1 MKPLVYTIAQKSVS
15 SQLREISKTASERVL
30 PAPKTPAM
38 HRSERPVR
46 IARSNATAT
55 VRTCPSPCAANGSR
69 LLRIYSSCGP
79 GMATLMGVSKRQSTR
94 TKASVSLVRRS
105 LIILRTGML
114 GYKMPIVSGSRA
126 GFAQFTSASCVTK
139 ESHFFHHNRKACKRQ
154 WALASLVRGQS
165 IPLPLAVALGGKCK
179 RNRLGDQD

>member
-1 MKPLVYTIAQKSVS
+1 
-15 SQLREISKTASERVL
+15 
-30 PAPKTPAM
+30 M

-69 LLRIYSSCGP
+69 LLLIYSSCGP
-79 GMATLMGVSKRQSTR
+79 GMATPMV
-94 TKASVSLVRRS
+94 SVSDRA
-105 LIILRTGML
+105 L
-114 GYKMPIVSGSRA
+114 GPKRPLHWDVGLQDAHRQRESCRICLCENQ
-126 GFAQFTSASCVTK
+126 QFTSASCVTK

-154 WALASLVRGQS
+154 WASASLVRGQS

-179 RNRLGDQD
+179 RNRLQTRTSSRDFGAIRQYARESADRLVPCIAFLGLRR